1 MAVCLCSSASPPASP
16 TSSYFDE
23 EQEKASFTKEESRYS
38 ASTSTSQ
45 QPSTR
50 KMNTCIE
57 VTTEPCSSPRA
68 VVPHENVNV
77 FQSPCLDDEQPRR
90 RNHFSPK
97 KRCMEDML
105 AVKGFLA
112 DTIIRS
118 IDSCEDNANQNKI
131 EISRPTILT
140 KRRRGAT
147 S

>member
-23 EQEKASFTKEESRYS
+23 EQEKASFTEDESRYS
-38 ASTSTSQ
+38 TSTSTS

-50 KMNTCIE
+50 KMSTCTE

-90 RNHFSPK
+90 RSHFSPK

-112 DTIIRS
+112 DTIIRG
-118 IDSCEDNANQNKI
+118 IDSCEDSVNQNKV

-147 S
+147 N

>member
-38 ASTSTSQ
+38 ASTSTS

-118 IDSCEDNANQNKI
+118 IDSCEDNANQNKV

>member
-23 EQEKASFTKEESRYS
+23 EQEKASFTKDESRYS
-38 ASTSTSQ
+38 ASTSTS

-118 IDSCEDNANQNKI
+118 IDSCEDNANQNKV